1 MKLLMIRH
9 GDPDYEIDSLTS
21 QGWAEAE
28 ALARFMESVPVTDYY
43 TSPLGRARDTASLTL
58 KRVGRE
64 AVVLPWLTEFTHRT
78 PLKPDFP
85 DSADVPWDWRPK
97 NWVDRDEFFNAD
109 RWAHAPE
116 MTGADIASHHSRVC
130 RQFDEFLSERGYT
143 REGRLYR
150 TQQGTTDTFVLF
162 CHFGLLCILLGHLLH
177 ISPMLLWHTVCAAPS
192 SITTVVTEE
201 RIKGYASMRMLSFG
215 ATPHLHQAGLEPS
228 FAARFCETFEMS
240 DQRH

>member
-1 MKLLMIRH
+1 MRLLLIRH

-28 ALARFMESVPVTDYY
+28 ALSRYLERIPVTEYY

-58 KRVGRE
+58 KWAGRE
-64 AVVLPWLTEFTHRT
+64 ATVLPWLTEFTHRT
-78 PLKPDFP
+78 PLKPDYP
-85 DSADVPWDWRPK
+85 DSTDVPWDWRPT
-97 NWVDRDEFFNAD
+97 NWIDRDEFFDKDA
-109 RWAHAPE
+109 WTHAPE
-116 MTGADIASHHSRVC
+116 LADADITLHHREVC
-130 RQFDEFLSERGYT
+130 RNLDEFLSAKGYT
-143 REGRLYR
+143 RAGRLYR
-150 TQQGTTDTFVLF
+150 TEQGTTDTYVFF

-192 SITTVVTEE
+192 SITTLVTEE

-228 FAARFCETFEMS
+228 FAARFCETYEMS